1 MIAMLVIRLI
11 YLAKWSK
18 VKIVWEL
25 HFARIRRKERE
36 RMAAEKKRIEEE
48 EKQRALEE
56 EEEKKRKLN
65 EAMKKTIK

>member
-36 RMAAEKKRIEEE
+36 RLAAEKKRIEEE
-48 EKQRALEE
+48 EK
-56 EEEKKRKLN
+56 
-65 EAMKKTIK
+65 